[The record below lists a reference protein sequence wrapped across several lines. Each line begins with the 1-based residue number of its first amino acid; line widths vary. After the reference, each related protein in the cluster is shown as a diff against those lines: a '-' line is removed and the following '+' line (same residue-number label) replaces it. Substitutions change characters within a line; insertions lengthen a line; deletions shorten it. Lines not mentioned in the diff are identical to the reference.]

1 MDQRNQLNQLK
12 PLNELNLMDRFL
24 FAEAAD
30 HTEFM
35 ELLLTILFGEE
46 VSLRYPP
53 QTEKEARSRTSQK
66 QIRMDVWAMEE
77 DGTIYNTE
85 PQQQNTYNLPK
96 RSRYYQGLL
105 DSKLLDPGDI
115 NYNRLNDVYII
126 VIMSFDLFRKGLYQ
140 YTFRMSCEEIPG
152 LWLKDGA
159 TRIFLSTKGTKA
171 EGVSPELIALLR
183 YFEQTTDAMA
193 EQSGS
198 LRIQRMQEIV
208 QSIKADEN
216 VGVKYVQAWE
226 EKELKRQEGFQD
238 GQFELLGR
246 LVQKGTLT
254 LDAAAE
260 ELNGKGEEFL
270 SWYQAQRCSAT

>member
-1 MDQRNQLNQLK
+1 
-12 PLNELNLMDRFL
+12 
-24 FAEAAD
+24 
-30 HTEFM
+30 
-35 ELLLTILFGEE
+35 
-46 VSLRYPP
+46 
-53 QTEKEARSRTSQK
+53 
-66 QIRMDVWAMEE
+66 MEE

-105 DSKLLDPGDI
+105 DSKLLESGDI

-126 VIMSFDLFRKGLYQ
+126 VIMSFDLFRQGLYQ

-152 LWLKDGA
+152 LRLKDGA

-171 EGVSPELIALLR
+171 EGVSQELIGLLR

-226 EKELKRQEGFQD
+226 EQELKRQEGFQEGIKKGLEQ
-238 GQFELLGR
+238 GQFELFEMLDD
-246 LVQKGTLT
+246 LVADGTLT
-254 LDAAAE
+254 LEAAAE
-260 ELNGKGEEFL
+260 RSKGKREEFL